1 MKKLILV
8 NGGVKSGKSEFAE
21 CLARKFEKVSYIALS
36 ENIVNDQLWQ
46 KKIYEHKKRR
56 PKHWK
61 TIETTDL
68 LNVLSNEN
76 DTLLVDSI
84 GGFVSS
90 NLNISNEDWN
100 SLITSLVSLIK
111 AYKERI
117 IIVCEQV
124 GLGLVSEYEIGNK
137 FMDRMGEVLKE
148 ITKQSDENW
157 LTLNGKGIRLD
168 TLFEDI

>member
-100 SLITSLVSLIK
+100 LLITSLVSLIK

>member
-21 CLARKFEKVSYIALS
+21 SLARKFKKVSYIALS
-36 ENIVNDQLWQ
+36 ENIENDDVWQ
-46 KKIYEHKKRR
+46 KKIYEHKRRR

-76 DTLLVDSI
+76 DNLLVDSI

-90 NLNISNEDWN
+90 NLNKSNEDWN
-100 SLITSLVSLIK
+100 LLISSLVSLINT
-111 AYKERI
+111 YKERI

-137 FMDRMGEVLKE
+137 FMERMGEVLKE

-168 TLFEDI
+168 KLFEDI